1 MMSMRVL
8 KNQKGAAL
16 LIIAGIMVTLSI
28 IFDTVLIGFDSNIR
42 SMEAFGAKK
51 QAFYMSEGTR
61 ALLTVLLENFLMNN
75 SDPTPG
81 EISDYLNTSLAG
93 MIPSPY
99 TISQVDV
106 NVLKV
111 TPAL

>member
-1 MMSMRVL
+1 MDSDGGVGAHDAAQLIRVSVMSKRVL

-61 ALLTVLLENFLMNN
+61 ALVTVLLENFLMNN
-75 SDPTPG
+75 SDPTPA
-81 EISDYLNTSLAG
+81 EISDWLPFPLFS
-93 MIPSPY
+93 IRF
-99 TISQVDV
+99 
-106 NVLKV
+106 
-111 TPAL
+111 